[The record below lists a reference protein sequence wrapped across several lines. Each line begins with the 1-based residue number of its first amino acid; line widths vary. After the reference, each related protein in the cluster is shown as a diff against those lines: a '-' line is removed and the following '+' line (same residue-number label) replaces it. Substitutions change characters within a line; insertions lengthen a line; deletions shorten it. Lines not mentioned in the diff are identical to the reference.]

1 MMTREGG
8 QRRESDGLRIR
19 YSPRRAGAQGGDTTK
34 ETTCSGDWA
43 SLKGTRLR
51 RTVAARGS
59 QRGKRLGGQTSRLE
73 FAPLDCVPVGTV
85 HIFPY

>member
-1 MMTREGG
+1 MTREGG

-19 YSPRRAGAQGGDTTK
+19 YSSRWARVQGGRRYH
-34 ETTCSGDWA
+34 
-43 SLKGTRLR
+43 KGNNLFRGLGESER

-59 QRGKRLGGQTSRLE
+59 HRGKRLGGQTSRLE